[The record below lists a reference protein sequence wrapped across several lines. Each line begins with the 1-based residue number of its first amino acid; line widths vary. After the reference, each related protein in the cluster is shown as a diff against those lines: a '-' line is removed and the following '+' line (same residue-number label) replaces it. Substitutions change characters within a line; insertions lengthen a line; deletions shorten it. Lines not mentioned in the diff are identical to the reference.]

1 MSEEIVIAETYRG
14 RSDLP
19 TEQAPAEGNA
29 MMTMLATAVQKGMPL
44 ETIQALRAMQKEYEA
59 DEARKAFMVD
69 MAMFKKNIP
78 PIYKDKEN
86 KQYNSRYASIGNL
99 STTLSEALAKFGFSV
114 DWDYAQSE
122 KTLTVTAILTHRL
135 GHEKRVTASGPIDT
149 SGAKNPLQQLK
160 STRTYLKIDTLEAVC
175 GVASTDA
182 NRDDDGNAS
191 GFKMGDVMDES
202 KLCDFLAAIETA
214 SNKAEVGKVYLIAI
228 QEASHLKDQEAMDR
242 LNAKKDAAL
251 AKLSE
256 KK

>member
-1 MSEEIVIAETYRG
+1 MSDEIVIADTYRT
-14 RSDLP
+14 RPELP
-19 TEQAPAEGNA
+19 TVHVPAEGNT
-29 MMTMLATAVQKGMPL
+29 MMAMLATAVQKGMPL

-69 MAMFKKNIP
+69 MAEFKKNIP

-191 GFKMGDVMDES
+191 GFKMGDVMDEGELTDYLS
-202 KLCDFLAAIETA
+202 AIEASPTQKDVMPVYLAALE
-214 SNKAEVGKVYLIAI
+214 KAVSIG
-228 QEASHLKDQEAMDR
+228 D
-242 LNAKKDAAL
+242 KDAGGKITA
-251 AKLSE
+251 AKE
-256 KK
+256 KWISNQKGKK